1 MAAAKGRD
9 LSPHASPS
17 VPYADHAGERMC
29 YPKSWMLS
37 WQDKACTEALPC
49 HIAIVSGLQ
58 SHQELDN
65 TSLNIQHPMKGPWE
79 TGAPAT
85 APVSGSPLRAV
96 LLQQACVSAADPL
109 PC

>member
-1 MAAAKGRD
+1 MAAAKGKD

-17 VPYADHAGERMC
+17 LPCADHAGQRTC
-29 YPKSWMLS
+29 YLKSWMLR
-37 WQDKACTEALPC
+37 WQDKACIKALPC

-79 TGAPAT
+79 TSAPAP
-85 APVSGSPLRAV
+85 APVPGSSL
-96 LLQQACVSAADPL
+96 
-109 PC
+109 